1 MFSALD
7 LERVTFTMLPP
18 VRLSRFNERVFL
30 NYFLVFVSMCVFVQ
44 SLASS
49 MHTSIKQRNKQT
61 NKIEWEQTLLSLVNN
76 RINSGLRDK
85 AKSLSSREDSLSAEL
100 VN

>member
-1 MFSALD
+1 M
-7 LERVTFTMLPP
+7 
-18 VRLSRFNERVFL
+18 
-30 NYFLVFVSMCVFVQ
+30 FVQ

-49 MHTSIKQRNKQT
+49 MHMSIKQRNKQT
-61 NKIEWEQTLLSLVNN
+61 NKIEWEHTLLSLVNN

-85 AKSLSSREDSLSAEL
+85 AKSLSSSEDSLNAGL